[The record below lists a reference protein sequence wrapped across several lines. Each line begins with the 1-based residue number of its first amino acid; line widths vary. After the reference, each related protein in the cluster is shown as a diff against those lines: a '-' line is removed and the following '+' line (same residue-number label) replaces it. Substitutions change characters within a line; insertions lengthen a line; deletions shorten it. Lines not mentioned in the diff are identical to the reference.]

1 MNVRYAAIDIGSN
14 AVRLLIADIIRNEDV
29 VSFKKNTLV
38 RVPLR
43 LGDDAFIDRRISESK
58 AVDLVKTMGAFRSLM
73 DVYKVSEYM
82 ACATSAMRE
91 AANGPSL
98 LRDIREAGIALRIID
113 GSEEARII
121 YSSRIEQ
128 HLAGNKAYLYIDVG
142 GGSTELSIFAD
153 GELIASASFNI
164 GTIRILDNQDR
175 EETWEE
181 MRLWVKTH
189 TKAFKAIY
197 GIGTGG
203 NINKLSRL
211 ANNNKEDKPISFAR
225 LKSLYEY
232 LNSFSLKD
240 RINVLGLNSDRA
252 DVIIPACEIFLTLM
266 KYGRLRQIIVPR
278 AGLADGIIQML
289 IDKSPVSSLR
299 EKKLE

>member
-1 MNVRYAAIDIGSN
+1 MRYAAIDIGSN
-14 AVRLLIADIIRNEDV
+14 AVRLLIADIIRNNGV

-43 LGDDAFIDRRISESK
+43 LGDDAFINKEISPQKEE
-58 AVDLVKTMGAFRSLM
+58 DLIKTMSAFRNLM
-73 DVYKVSEYM
+73 DVYKVSDYM

-91 AANGPSL
+91 ATNGGE
-98 LRDIREAGIALRIID
+98 IVGKVKREGVDLQIID
-113 GSEEARII
+113 GSREAKII
-121 YSSRIEQ
+121 YSSHIQQQLE
-128 HLAGNKAYLYIDVG
+128 NKKAYLYIDVG
-142 GGSTELSIFAD
+142 GGSTELTMFAD
-153 GELIASASFNI
+153 MKLLASRSFDI
-164 GTIRILDNQDR
+164 GTIRILDNQDK

-181 MRLWVKTH
+181 MRKWVKSQCKPY
-189 TKAFKAIY
+189 KAVY

-211 ANNNKEDKPISFAR
+211 VNVSEDKPVSYAK
-225 LKSLYEY
+225 LKSMYEY
-232 LNSFSLKD
+232 LNAFSLKD

-278 AGLADGIIQML
+278 VGLADGMIQTL
-289 IDKSPVSSLR
+289 IDQKHR
-299 EKKLE
+299 